1 VSVWFHAA
9 VPADEQAKGSPARG
23 RSALR
28 SGALTGLS
36 YVTLSLAAALAGAF
50 LAHKFGRNLRTDGF
64 MAAYGVYLVLV
75 LGAQAFRMVVVPD
88 LTRAEAEGRLGSEF
102 PAYCVAFLFV
112 AVPATV
118 LTALFAGF
126 FGELFTGRLPEVS
139 AAIAADALPW
149 LIPAAFLQLLAALA
163 ASALAARDSYQ
174 PAALGFALG
183 GIAGLVF
190 FVLTADAHGIVSLA
204 WGLTLN
210 GVVAIALPAA
220 VLLFRGSRMRLHRG
234 VELRIGHRLW
244 QLLYGAAV
252 PLATQ
257 GLYLIALRFAAGTG
271 AGNVTSLS
279 YAYLLAGM
287 FTSATAFS
295 LSLISTAPLTRR
307 GVDAESAAE
316 HVVHSAWVSLALV
329 GAAAGLVALV
339 GGRIVTALLG
349 DAYAGDVGD
358 ELGKL
363 VVYLSPW
370 MVANA
375 AFAIT
380 YPLMFVMHRTR
391 LLIPLAVAG
400 TLVDIPISIVGR
412 SLWGLTGVTVALGV
426 ATLVLVLGLM
436 ASLSVRMLALSV
448 LGLGRLSLLVGAA
461 TALAFGG
468 ASLVLSAVPAAA
480 AGLALYALLL
490 VAMRELGLAQA
501 WQYVRALH

>member
-1 VSVWFHAA
+1 
-9 VPADEQAKGSPARG
+9 VPADEQVKGSPARG

-36 YVTLSLAAALAGAF
+36 YLTLSLAAALAGAY

-88 LTRAEAEGRLGSEF
+88 LTRAEAEGRLGAEF
-102 PAYCVAFLFV
+102 RAYCIAFLFV

-118 LTALFAGF
+118 LTAAFAGF
-126 FGELFTGRLPEVS
+126 FGELFTGRLPHV
-139 AAIAADALPW
+139 AAAVAADALPW
-149 LIPAAFLQLLAALA
+149 LIPAAFLQLLASLA
-163 ASALAARDSYQ
+163 ASALAARDSYL

-183 GIAGLVF
+183 GISGLIF
-190 FVLTADAHGIVSLA
+190 FIVAADSHGLVSLA

-210 GVVAIALPAA
+210 GAVAVVLPVV
-220 VLLFRGSRMRLHRG
+220 VLLMRGSRVRRHRD
-234 VELRIGHRLW
+234 VPLRVGHRLW

-279 YAYLLAGM
+279 YAYLLAAM

-307 GVDAESAAE
+307 GIDAESAAA

-339 GGRIVTALLG
+339 GGRVVTAFLG
-349 DAYAGDVGD
+349 HAYAGDVGD
-358 ELGKL
+358 ELGRL

-375 AFAIT
+375 AFSIM
-380 YPLMFVMHRTR
+380 YPLLFVMNRTR
-391 LLIPLAVAG
+391 LLIPLAAAG
-400 TLVDIPISIVGR
+400 LALDIPISIVGR

-426 ATLVLVLGLM
+426 ATLLLVLGLM
-436 ASLSVRMLALSV
+436 ASLSMRMLTLSV
-448 LGLGRLSLLVGAA
+448 LGLARLTVLVGAA
-461 TALAFGG
+461 TALAVGG
-468 ASLVLSAVPAAA
+468 ASLVFSAVPAAA

-490 VAMRELGLAQA
+490 VAMRELGLSQA
-501 WQYVRALH
+501 WHYVRALH

>member
-1 VSVWFHAA
+1 VL
-9 VPADEQAKGSPARG
+9 ADEQAKRSPARG
-23 RSALR
+23 RSAVR
-28 SGALTGLS
+28 SGAFTGLS

-50 LAHKFGRNLRTDGF
+50 LAHKFGRNLATDGF
-64 MAAYGVYLVLV
+64 LAAYGVYLVLV

-88 LTRAEAEGRLGSEF
+88 LTRAEADGRLGPEF
-102 PAYCVAFLFV
+102 RAYCVAFLVV

-118 LTALFAGF
+118 LTVVFAGF
-126 FGELFTGRLPEVS
+126 FGELVTGRLPHVS
-139 AAIAADALPW
+139 AAVAAEALPW
-149 LIPAAFLQLLAALA
+149 LIPAAFLQLLASLT

-174 PAALGFALG
+174 PAAAGFALG
-183 GIAGLVF
+183 GIAGVVF
-190 FVLTADAHGIVSLA
+190 FVLAADAHGLVSLA

-210 GVVAIALPAA
+210 GVVAVALPVVA
-220 VLLFRGSRMRLHRG
+220 LLMRGSRVRRHRD
-234 VELRIGHRLW
+234 VPLRVGHRLW

-295 LSLISTAPLTRR
+295 LSLIATATLTRR
-307 GVDAESAAE
+307 GVNAETAAE

-358 ELGKL
+358 ELGRL

-375 AFAIT
+375 SFSIM
-380 YPLMFVMHRTR
+380 YPLLFVMHRTR
-391 LLIPLAVAG
+391 YLIPLAAAAVA
-400 TLVDIPISIVGR
+400 VDIPISIAGR
-412 SLWGLTGVTVALGV
+412 AWWGLTGVTFALGLG
-426 ATLVLVLGLM
+426 TILLVLGLM
-436 ASLSVRMLALSV
+436 AALAPRMLWLSVSGLA
-448 LGLGRLSLLVGAA
+448 RLSLLVGAA

-480 AGLALYALLL
+480 AGLAVYALLL
-490 VAMRELGLAQA
+490 VAMRELGLAEA

>member
-1 VSVWFHAA
+1 
-9 VPADEQAKGSPARG
+9 
-23 RSALR
+23 
-28 SGALTGLS
+28 
-36 YVTLSLAAALAGAF
+36 VTLSLAAALAGAY
-50 LAHKFGRNLRTDGF
+50 LAHKFGRNLKTDGF

-88 LTRAEAEGRLGSEF
+88 LTRAEAGGGLGAEF
-102 PAYCVAFLFV
+102 RAYCIAFLVV

-118 LTALFAGF
+118 VTAAFAGF
-126 FGELFTGRLPEVS
+126 LGELVTGRLPHIS
-139 AAIAADALPW
+139 AAVAADALPW

-190 FVLTADAHGIVSLA
+190 FVLAADSHGLVSLA

-210 GVVAIALPAA
+210 GVVAVALPAA
-220 VLLFRGSRMRLHRG
+220 VLLLRGSRVRRHRG
-234 VELRIGHRLW
+234 VPLRVGHRLW

-271 AGNVTSLS
+271 EGNVTSLS

-295 LSLISTAPLTRR
+295 LSLIATAPLTRR

-339 GGRIVTALLG
+339 GGRVVTALLG
-349 DAYAGDVGD
+349 HAYAGDVGD
-358 ELGKL
+358 ELGRL

-375 AFAIT
+375 AFSIM

-391 LLIPLAVAG
+391 YLIPLAAAGVAA
-400 TLVDIPISIVGR
+400 DIPISIAGR
-412 SLWGLTGVTVALGV
+412 AWWGLTGVTFALGV
-426 ATLVLVLGLM
+426 ASLLLVLGLM
-436 ASLSVRMLALSV
+436 AALSPRMLTLSVRGLARLSV
-448 LGLGRLSLLVGAA
+448 LVGAA
-461 TALAFGG
+461 PTLAFGG

-501 WQYVRALH
+501 WHYVRALH

>member
-1 VSVWFHAA
+1 VLAE
-9 VPADEQAKGSPARG
+9 EQAKVSPARG
-23 RSALR
+23 RSAVR
-28 SGALTGLS
+28 SGVLTGLS
-36 YVTLSLAAALAGAF
+36 YLSLSLAAALAGAF

-88 LTRAEAEGRLGSEF
+88 LTRAEQEGRLAAEF
-102 PAYCVAFLFV
+102 RAYCLAFLVV
-112 AVPATV
+112 AVPATLV
-118 LTALFAGF
+118 TAAFASF
-126 FGELFTGRLPEVS
+126 FGELVTGRLPHLS
-139 AAIAADALPW
+139 AVVAADALPW
-149 LIPAAFLQLLAALA
+149 LIPAAFLQLLAALT
-163 ASALAARDSYQ
+163 ASALAARNSYG

-190 FVLTADAHGIVSLA
+190 FLVAADAHGIVSLA

-210 GVVAIALPAA
+210 GAVAVSLPVA
-220 VLLFRGSRMRLHRG
+220 VLLARGGRVRRHRDVPLRLRY
-234 VELRIGHRLW
+234 RLW
-244 QLLYGAAV
+244 QLLYGSAV
-252 PLATQ
+252 PLAVQ

-279 YAYLLAGM
+279 YAYLLAAT

-295 LSLISTAPLTRR
+295 LSLIATAPLTRR
-307 GVDAESAAE
+307 GLDTESAAV
-316 HVVHSAWVSLALV
+316 HVVNAAWVSLALV

-339 GGRIVTALLG
+339 GGRVITALLG
-349 DAYAGDVGD
+349 HAYSGDVGD
-358 ELGKL
+358 ELGRL

-375 AFAIT
+375 AFSIT

-391 LLIPLAVAG
+391 LLLPIAVGA
-400 TLVDIPISIVGR
+400 LVADIPISIAGR
-412 SLWGLTGVTVALGV
+412 ALWGLTGVTIALGV
-426 ATLVLVLGLM
+426 STLLLVLALM
-436 ASLSVRMLALSV
+436 ASLSLGMLTLSA
-448 LGLGRLSLLVGAA
+448 LGLARLSLLVGAA

-490 VAMRELGLAQA
+490 VAMRELGLSQA
-501 WQYVRALH
+501 WRYVRALH

>member
-1 VSVWFHAA
+1 
-9 VPADEQAKGSPARG
+9 
-23 RSALR
+23 
-28 SGALTGLS
+28 
-36 YVTLSLAAALAGAF
+36 VTLSLAAALAGAF
-50 LAHKFGRNLRTDGF
+50 LAHKFGRNLKTDGF
-64 MAAYGVYLVLV
+64 LAAYGVYLVLV

-88 LTRAEAEGRLGSEF
+88 LTRAEAEGRLGAEF
-102 PAYCVAFLFV
+102 RAYCIAFLVV
-112 AVPATV
+112 AIPATV
-118 LTALFAGF
+118 LTALFAEF
-126 FGELFTGRLPEVS
+126 FGEVFTGRLPEVS
-139 AAIAADALPW
+139 AVVAADALPW

-190 FVLTADAHGIVSLA
+190 FVFAADEHGIVSLA

-210 GVVAIALPAA
+210 GVVAVAVPVA
-220 VLLFRGSRMRLHRG
+220 VLLMRGSRVRRHR
-234 VELRIGHRLW
+234 EAPLRVGHRLW
-244 QLLYGAAV
+244 QLQYGAAV

-257 GLYLIALRFAAGTG
+257 ALYLIALRFAAGTG

-295 LSLISTAPLTRR
+295 LSLISTAALTRR

-316 HVVHSAWVSLALV
+316 HVVHSAWVSLAIV
-329 GAAAGLVALV
+329 GAAAGFVALL

-349 DAYAGDVGD
+349 QAYAGDVGD

-375 AFAIT
+375 AFSIT

-391 LLIPLAVAG
+391 LLIPLALSG
-400 TLVDIPISIVGR
+400 LVLSIPIFIVGR
-412 SLWGLTGVTVALGV
+412 SLWGLTGVTFALGLS
-426 ATLVLVLGLM
+426 TLLLVLAMMWALSPRMLK
-436 ASLSVRMLALSV
+436 LSVI
-448 LGLGRLSLLVGAA
+448 GLGRLSLLVGAA

-490 VAMRELGLAQA
+490 LAMRELGLAQA